1 MVDLNSQRSATSDL
15 VEDWLTWL
23 KSLGGRS
30 NKTIIAYRNDVFNFI
45 KFMSKHFQNEI
56 SPTKLKTIE
65 LIDMR
70 AWMAFERTNG
80 LSSRSVSRKL
90 SAIKGF
96 FIWLGEQENFEPT
109 SVLAVRSP
117 KFHNKLPRPLEK
129 NAAKNLILNVKSQN
143 KLDWVSARDG
153 AVLTLLYCCGLRISE
168 ALSLTK
174 SDAPLTEIL
183 RIKGKNNKERVVPVI
198 KIAIDCVNEYI
209 RLCPFSSTRDGP
221 LFIGVRGGPLNP
233 RIIQKVTEKARR
245 ELGLEESATPHAMR
259 HSFATH
265 LLEAGGDLRAIQD
278 LLGHSSLSTTQNYT
292 AVNQEK
298 LMEIY
303 KSAHPKA

>member
-1 MVDLNSQRSATSDL
+1 M
-15 VEDWLTWL
+15 
-23 KSLGGRS
+23 
-30 NKTIIAYRNDVFNFI
+30 
-45 KFMSKHFQNEI
+45 
-56 SPTKLKTIE
+56 
-65 LIDMR
+65 
-70 AWMAFERTNG
+70 
-80 LSSRSVSRKL
+80 
-90 SAIKGF
+90 
-96 FIWLGEQENFEPT
+96 
-109 SVLAVRSP
+109 
-117 KFHNKLPRPLEK
+117 
-129 NAAKNLILNVKSQN
+129 
-143 KLDWVSARDG
+143 
-153 AVLTLLYCCGLRISE
+153 
-168 ALSLTK
+168 
-174 SDAPLTEIL
+174 

>member
-1 MVDLNSQRSATSDL
+1 MITTISATFNL

-30 NKTIIAYRNDVFNFI
+30 DKTIIAYRNDVFNFI
-45 KFMSKHFQNEI
+45 AFMSEHFQNEI
-56 SPTKLKTIE
+56 SPKKLKTVEI
-65 LIDMR
+65 IDMR
-70 AWMAFERTNG
+70 AWMAFERTKG

-96 FIWLGEQENFEPT
+96 FIWFGEQEGFEPT
-109 SVLAVRSP
+109 GILAVRSP

-129 NAAKNLILNVKSQN
+129 IAAKNLISTVELQS
-143 KLDWVSARDG
+143 KLDWVSARDV
-153 AVLTLLYCCGLRISE
+153 AILTLLYCCGLRISE
-168 ALSLTK
+168 ALSLTQ
-174 SDAPLTEIL
+174 SDSPLTGIL

-198 KIAIDCVNEYI
+198 KIAIDCVKEYVK
-209 RLCPFSSTRDGP
+209 LCPFSLSRDGP

-233 RIIQKVTEKARR
+233 RIIQKVTEKSRR
-245 ELGLEESATPHAMR
+245 QLGLEESATPHAMR

>member
-109 SVLAVRSP
+109 GILAVR
-117 KFHNKLPRPLEK
+117 
-129 NAAKNLILNVKSQN
+129 
-143 KLDWVSARDG
+143 
-153 AVLTLLYCCGLRISE
+153 
-168 ALSLTK
+168 
-174 SDAPLTEIL
+174 
-183 RIKGKNNKERVVPVI
+183 
-198 KIAIDCVNEYI
+198 
-209 RLCPFSSTRDGP
+209 
-221 LFIGVRGGPLNP
+221 
-233 RIIQKVTEKARR
+233 
-245 ELGLEESATPHAMR
+245 
-259 HSFATH
+259 
-265 LLEAGGDLRAIQD
+265 
-278 LLGHSSLSTTQNYT
+278 
-292 AVNQEK
+292 
-298 LMEIY
+298 
-303 KSAHPKA
+303 

>member
-117 KFHNKLPRPLEK
+117 KFHNKLPRP
-129 NAAKNLILNVKSQN
+129 
-143 KLDWVSARDG
+143 
-153 AVLTLLYCCGLRISE
+153 
-168 ALSLTK
+168 
-174 SDAPLTEIL
+174 
-183 RIKGKNNKERVVPVI
+183 
-198 KIAIDCVNEYI
+198 
-209 RLCPFSSTRDGP
+209 
-221 LFIGVRGGPLNP
+221 
-233 RIIQKVTEKARR
+233 
-245 ELGLEESATPHAMR
+245 
-259 HSFATH
+259 
-265 LLEAGGDLRAIQD
+265 
-278 LLGHSSLSTTQNYT
+278 
-292 AVNQEK
+292 
-298 LMEIY
+298 
-303 KSAHPKA
+303 